1 MSPKKLL
8 TVNRKLCILFD
19 VAFNTLSMN
28 WIKYIT
34 ICSLLFLCSCRSSL
48 APDNLMTAKV
58 RRVISGQTVEVV
70 LTKTSK
76 LEIVRLAGV
85 DAPDLRQSPWGW
97 QAKQQLAKLIVGMPI
112 RLETETYE
120 RDRYDRLNAH
130 IWQKHTLV
138 SQQLV
143 QEGFVLAN
151 TSSSPKYSKLLIDAQ
166 EYARLM
172 GYGIWNPKLAMRQT
186 PNQFRA
192 TIKK

>member
-1 MSPKKLL
+1 
-8 TVNRKLCILFD
+8 
-19 VAFNTLSMN
+19 MN

-34 ICSLLFLCSCRSSL
+34 ILGLIFLCSCHSSL
-48 APDNLMTAKV
+48 APDNLINVRV

-70 LTKTSK
+70 IAETSE
-76 LEIVRLAGV
+76 LAIVRLTGI
-85 DAPDLRQSPWGW
+85 DAPDLRQSPWGQ
-97 QAKQQLAKLIVGMPI
+97 QAKQRLAKLIVGMPI
-112 RLETETYE
+112 KLEIENQE

-130 IWQKHTLV
+130 IWQSHTLI
-138 SQQLV
+138 SQKLV

>member
-1 MSPKKLL
+1 
-8 TVNRKLCILFD
+8 
-19 VAFNTLSMN
+19 MN
-28 WIKYIT
+28 WIKYIALYL
-34 ICSLLFLCSCRSSL
+34 CCLLFLIGCHSDHI
-48 APDNLMTAKV
+48 PDNFLSARV

-70 LTKTSK
+70 LAKTSE

-85 DAPDLRQSPWGW
+85 DAPDLRQSPWGQ
-97 QAKQQLAKLIVGMPI
+97 QAKQRLAKLIVGMPI
-112 RLETETYE
+112 SLELEVQQ
-120 RDRYDRLNAH
+120 RDRYNRLNAN
-130 IWQKHTLV
+130 IWQEQTLI

-143 QEGFVLAN
+143 QAGFVLAN

-192 TIKK
+192 NIKQ